1 MLPLCNKR
9 KGQMQLPLIFQ
20 GLSVAPSY
28 IQMEQRT
35 IIIEVLFKDTACS
48 VAIMSKDTL
57 TS

>member
-1 MLPLCNKR
+1 
-9 KGQMQLPLIFQ
+9 MQLPLIFQ